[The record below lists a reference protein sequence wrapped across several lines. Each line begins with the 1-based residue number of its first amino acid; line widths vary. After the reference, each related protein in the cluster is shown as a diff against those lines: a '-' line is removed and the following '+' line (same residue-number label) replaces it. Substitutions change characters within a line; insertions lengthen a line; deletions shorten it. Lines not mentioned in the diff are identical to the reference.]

1 MSTLGT
7 VSISIT
13 DASST
18 AEAAQATANTAN
30 AGVTSL
36 NTSST
41 MSVIEKQQ
49 LEYSLTVATIQYTAI
64 VTTAKSSNISTAAL
78 TTAYNAMNTYE
89 SSLLEDLTTASTVD
103 RDNLTTLQSTYNTAY
118 SNVQTLIND
127 SFSTSI
133 SEAAA
138 SAATASTAAS
148 TASAAATSAGAVGS
162 NASSTA
168 SVASAAASQA
178 SADYTTLS
186 TGVSD
191 GSLIHIT
198 TKTAIDEAVI
208 GTAEL
213 ADAAITNAKIGSMS
227 ASKLTAGT
235 IDFSTITGT
244 NINATNITTGTLDVA
259 RLNVGS
265 LSALSADLGTV
276 TSGTIKGNTITGGTI
291 SGATVSGNTIT
302 GGTISGTTITGTTIN
317 GGTINSG
324 VINSGTQSTSEYN
337 TGDYYPLTI
346 DSDGQLTSN
355 MFGNDDNLQT
365 KVISGGANF
374 SYRGMQ
380 SNTGEY
386 EAYDVSVSGNQ
397 IVLKSGYTTSVDT
410 TFSTT
415 LSGDNLTGQVLLS
428 PLEGIKLHGDTQM
441 IYFNGMSTDTTAKGI
456 TFTPYGNINATGTQA
471 TWYVGYSND
480 SQTAN
485 FGIDSAG
492 SNPITFSRELWV
504 SNMGLGLAHQ
514 VRSKDGG
521 GIYFTDDDSNRVDTY
536 HKNIYYSGSSSKSLL
551 SEKAN
556 VTAADTNYWS
566 NLAMSVDLATYNYDT
581 DDYTDPL
588 RLSGIIDDVNATKE
602 WTLPEAFYS
611 RDEDGNIVGIDNGVL
626 LNAVLALSQ
635 EQAKQIDE
643 LNTNVLAMEAKI
655 NG

>member
-1 MSTLGT
+1 MATLGT
-7 VSISIT
+7 VSVSIT
-13 DASST
+13 DASTT
-18 AEAAQATANTAN
+18 AETAQATADTAST
-30 AGVTSL
+30 GVTNL
-36 NTSST
+36 NTSSI

-64 VTTAKSSNISTAAL
+64 VTTAKSSSISTTAL

-89 SSLLEDLTTASTVD
+89 SSLLADLTTASTVD

-148 TASAAATSAGAVGS
+148 TASAAATSAGVVGS

-213 ADAAITNAKIGSMS
+213 ADAAITNAKIGSVS
-227 ASKLTAGT
+227 ARKLTAGT

-302 GGTISGTTITGTTIN
+302 GGTISGTTITGTVIN

-324 VINSGTQSTSEYN
+324 VINSGTKSTSSYN
-337 TGDYYPLTI
+337 TGGYYPLTI
-346 DSDGQLTSN
+346 NASGVYTSTMFDSSVGLQAAIDQASLTTSVRYFTASSDGTYYANQTSLSNGQLTLTDGYTAAS
-355 MFGNDDNLQT
+355 DNT
-365 KVISGGANF
+365 FSSGVTA
-374 SYRGMQ
+374 
-380 SNTGEY
+380 TG
-386 EAYDVSVSGNQ
+386 SVSLSSVYGINLYGN
-397 IVLKSGYTTSVDT
+397 
-410 TFSTT
+410 
-415 LSGDNLTGQVLLS
+415 
-428 PLEGIKLHGDTQM
+428 TQT
-441 IYFNGMSTDTTAKGI
+441 ITFNGLITDTNKGI
-456 TFTPYGNINATGTQA
+456 TFTTYGNIKSNGDQG

-514 VRSKDGG
+514 IRSKDGG
-521 GIYFTDDDSNRVDTY
+521 GIYFTDDSSARVDTY

-551 SEKAN
+551 SEKTN
-556 VTAADTNYWS
+556 VEAADINYWS
-566 NLAMSVDLATYNYDT
+566 NLAMSIDLATYNYDT

-602 WTLPEAFYS
+602 WTLPEAFYA

-635 EQAKQIDE
+635 EQARQIDA

>member
-1 MSTLGT
+1 MATLGT
-7 VSISIT
+7 VSVSIT
-13 DASST
+13 DASTT
-18 AEAAQATANTAN
+18 AETAQATADTAST
-30 AGVTSL
+30 GVTNL
-36 NTSST
+36 NTSSI

-64 VTTAKSSNISTAAL
+64 VTTAKSSSISTTAL

-89 SSLLEDLTTASTVD
+89 SSLLADLTTASTVD

-148 TASAAATSAGAVGS
+148 TASAAATSAGVVGS

-213 ADAAITNAKIGSMS
+213 ADAAITNAKIGSVS

-291 SGATVSGNTIT
+291 SG
-302 GGTISGTTITGTTIN
+302 TTITGTVIN

-324 VINSGTQSTSEYN
+324 VINSGTKSTSSYN
-337 TGDYYPLTI
+337 TGGYYPLTI
-346 DSDGQLTSN
+346 NASGVYTSTMFDSSVGLQAAIDQASLTTSVRYFTASSDGTYYANQTSLSNGQLTLTDGYTAAS
-355 MFGNDDNLQT
+355 DNT
-365 KVISGGANF
+365 FSSGVTA
-374 SYRGMQ
+374 
-380 SNTGEY
+380 TG
-386 EAYDVSVSGNQ
+386 SVSLSSVYGINLYGN
-397 IVLKSGYTTSVDT
+397 
-410 TFSTT
+410 
-415 LSGDNLTGQVLLS
+415 
-428 PLEGIKLHGDTQM
+428 TQT
-441 IYFNGMSTDTTAKGI
+441 ITFNGLITDTNKGI
-456 TFTPYGNINATGTQA
+456 TFTTYGNIKSNGDQG

-514 VRSKDGG
+514 IRSKDGG
-521 GIYFTDDDSNRVDTY
+521 GIYFTDDSSARVDTY

-551 SEKAN
+551 SEKTN
-556 VTAADTNYWS
+556 VEAADINYWS
-566 NLAMSVDLATYNYDT
+566 NLAMSIDLATYNYDT

-602 WTLPEAFYS
+602 WTLPEAFYA

-635 EQAKQIDE
+635 EQARQIDA

>member
-1 MSTLGT
+1 MATLGT
-7 VSISIT
+7 VSVSIT
-13 DASST
+13 DASTT
-18 AEAAQATANTAN
+18 AETAQATADTAST
-30 AGVTSL
+30 GVTNL
-36 NTSST
+36 NTSSI

-64 VTTAKSSNISTAAL
+64 VTTAKSSSISTTAL

-89 SSLLEDLTTASTVD
+89 SSLLADLTTASTVD

-148 TASAAATSAGAVGS
+148 TASAAATSAGVVGS

-213 ADAAITNAKIGSMS
+213 ADAAITNAKIGSVS

-291 SGATVSGNTIT
+291 SG
-302 GGTISGTTITGTTIN
+302 TTITGTVIN

-324 VINSGTQSTSEYN
+324 VINSGTKSTSSYN
-337 TGDYYPLTI
+337 TGGYYPLTI
-346 DSDGQLTSN
+346 NASGVYTSTMFDSSVGLQAAIDQASLTTSVRYFTASSDGTYYANQTSLSNGQLTLTDGYTAAS
-355 MFGNDDNLQT
+355 DNT
-365 KVISGGANF
+365 FSSGVTA
-374 SYRGMQ
+374 
-380 SNTGEY
+380 TG
-386 EAYDVSVSGNQ
+386 SVSLSSVYGINLYGNMQ
-397 IVLKSGYTTSVDT
+397 TIT
-410 TFSTT
+410 
-415 LSGDNLTGQVLLS
+415 
-428 PLEGIKLHGDTQM
+428 
-441 IYFNGMSTDTTAKGI
+441 FNGLITDTNKGI
-456 TFTPYGNINATGTQA
+456 TFTTYGNIKSNGDQG

-514 VRSKDGG
+514 IRSKDGG
-521 GIYFTDDDSNRVDTY
+521 GIYFTDDSSARVDTY

-551 SEKAN
+551 SEKTN
-556 VTAADTNYWS
+556 VEAADINYWS
-566 NLAMSVDLATYNYDT
+566 NLAMSIDLATYNYDT

-602 WTLPEAFYS
+602 WTLPEAFYA

-635 EQAKQIDE
+635 EQARQIDA